1 MHKKILTN
9 INRDIAS
16 NRIVEDFNSLLT
28 SMVKS
33 FRQKIN
39 METLALNDTFFQMDL
54 IHLSDIHSEIA
65 EYTFL

>member
-28 SMVKS
+28 SKVKS

-39 METLALNDTFFQMDL
+39 TETLALNDTFFQMDL

-65 EYTFL
+65 EYTYL

>member
-1 MHKKILTN
+1 MPNKILTT
-9 INRDIAS
+9 IHRDIAS

-39 METLALNDTFFQMDL
+39 KETLALNDTFFQMDL
-54 IHLSDIHSEIA
+54 IHSSDIHS
-65 EYTFL
+65 

>member
-39 METLALNDTFFQMDL
+39 TETLALNDTFFQMDL

>member
-1 MHKKILTN
+1 MQKKILTN

-39 METLALNDTFFQMDL
+39 TETLALNDTFFQMDL
-54 IHLSDIHSEIA
+54 IHLSDIQSEIA

>member
-9 INRDIAS
+9 INRDSAS
-16 NRIVEDFNSLLT
+16 NRIVQDFNSLLT

-39 METLALNDTFFQMDL
+39 KETLALNDTFFQMDL
-54 IHLSDIHSEIA
+54 IHSSDIHS
-65 EYTFL
+65 

>member
-39 METLALNDTFFQMDL
+39 KETLALNDTFFQMDL
-54 IHLSDIHSEIA
+54 IHLSDIHS
-65 EYTFL
+65 

>member
-39 METLALNDTFFQMDL
+39 KETLALNDTFFQMDL
-54 IHLSDIHSEIA
+54 IHSSDIHS
-65 EYTFL
+65 